1 MIRKNASSE
10 RGTLGVFVLAML
22 NVAIICSLRGLPVMA
37 KEGAAL
43 VFYYVAAALFFLIP
57 ISLVTAELA
66 TGWPPRGP
74 GGVYIWVNEAFG
86 PRWGFLAIWLQWIQ
100 NVIWYPTALAFLG
113 ATAAYIYD
121 PSLAS
126 NKIYM
131 ITVILVAFWG
141 GTFANFLG
149 MRTSGAISTIGVIGG
164 VFIPGVLIIALGVI
178 SLLTGK
184 VSEISLSM
192 RSMIPDVTDIDNIV
206 LFAGA
211 LLIFSGIEVSA
222 VHAQEV
228 KDPGRDYPRATFLAA
243 VFAIVVLTLGSL
255 AIAVVVPQ
263 KDISLV
269 AGLMEAFKLLLD
281 KFGIKWLIPLIAVL
295 ITLGSIG
302 ELCAWIIGP
311 TKGLLTTAK
320 HGSIPPFFQR
330 VNKRNVPVNL
340 LIVQAF
346 IVTVLSFIFLLMPTI
361 SSSFW
366 ILTALCVILYLIM
379 YLLVYA
385 AAIWL
390 RYSKPDVARAYTIP
404 GGLLG
409 MWIVGGVGFLG
420 SLFTLVVGFFPPSQL
435 KTGSIYF
442 YEGFLIAG
450 TLVMCAVPLMIDRFK
465 KPSWK
470 PGT

>member
-1 MIRKNASSE
+1 
-10 RGTLGVFVLAML
+10 
-22 NVAIICSLRGLPVMA
+22 MA

-178 SLLTGK
+178 WLLTGK

-390 RYSKPDVARAYTIP
+390 RYSKPDVVRAYTIP

-409 MWIVGGVGFLG
+409 MWIVGGIGFLG

>member
-1 MIRKNASSE
+1 MIGKNASSE

-178 SLLTGK
+178 WLLTGK

-390 RYSKPDVARAYTIP
+390 RYSKPDVVRAYTIP

-409 MWIVGGVGFLG
+409 MWIVGGIGFLG